1 MSIDISLRAHLISEQ
16 LAVAEVPV
24 VRNTKAHRDVVSKR
38 LSAET
43 VKHRNPAIS
52 VLENISSETETFRIA
67 CCCTFNARRVLLRIS
82 ASSDDAVQ

>member
-52 VLENISSETETFRIA
+52 VLENISSETETFRITY
-67 CCCTFNARRVLLRIS
+67 CTFNARRVLLRIS